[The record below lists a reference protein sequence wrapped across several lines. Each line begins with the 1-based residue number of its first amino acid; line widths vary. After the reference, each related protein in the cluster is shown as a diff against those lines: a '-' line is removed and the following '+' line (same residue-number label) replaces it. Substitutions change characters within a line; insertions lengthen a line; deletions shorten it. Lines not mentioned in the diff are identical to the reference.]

1 MNRKRRKV
9 NDVTK
14 NIFTY
19 IFSSFGLIILISI
32 MAYVFINGSK
42 NLSWELLTSDYE
54 SVTYNVKREDEGN
67 FNVGGYTYEVKENEY
82 FSSNWG
88 VALIDSTNAAGDK
101 IIEISYIDEKSPL
114 KNMQITGSNDY
125 FSAKTGLSIEKVVI
139 KKGNSIDFA
148 LAKNGAEKMAKIL
161 DKGVVIQDMILQTK
175 GGGIR
180 GSIITTLLLIVT
192 TLVISLPLGVGAAIY
207 LNEYASKNKFTA
219 FINQMVD
226 LIGGVPSIIF
236 GFFGMFIFIPM
247 CNAMFGTNGTSIITG
262 ALTLSIMLLPTIIKT
277 VEESLMV
284 IPDNLRM
291 ASLSLGA
298 SKTQTIF
305 KVILPNSLPGI
316 LTAVVLAIG
325 RIIGES
331 ASLIFVLGTI
341 IKDQVNI
348 NTNGTS
354 LAVHIWVLMGGE
366 RPNFETSCAIAIV
379 ILIIVLLLNLIV
391 KLVERKFVKYAK

>member
-1 MNRKRRKV
+1 MNKRKV
-9 NDVTK
+9 SDISK
-14 NIFTY
+14 NIVTY

-54 SVTYNVKREDEGN
+54 SVTYNVKRDDEGN
-67 FNVGGYTYEVKENEY
+67 FNIGGYTYEVKENEF
-82 FSSNWG
+82 FSEKWG
-88 VALIDSTNAAGDK
+88 IALIDSVNAEGND
-101 IIEISYIDEKSPL
+101 IVEISHIDEKSPL
-114 KNMQITGSNDY
+114 NNLAITGSSEY
-125 FSAKTGLSIEKVVI
+125 FSAKKGLSIEKVI
-139 KKGNSIDFA
+139 LKNDGKMHIA
-148 LAKNGAEKMAKIL
+148 LAKNGAEKMVNTL
-161 DKGVVIQDMILQTK
+161 DKGIIISDMILKTK

-192 TLVISLPLGVGAAIY
+192 TLVVSLPLGVGAAIY
-207 LNEYASKNKFTA
+207 LNEYASKNKFTS
-219 FINQMVD
+219 FINQMID

-236 GFFGMFIFIPM
+236 GFFGMFVFVPM
-247 CNAMFGTNGTSIITG
+247 CNGLFNTNGTSILSG
-262 ALTLSIMLLPTIIKT
+262 ALTLSVMLLPTIIKT
-277 VEESLMV
+277 VEEALII

-291 ASLSLGA
+291 ASLALGA

-305 KVILPNSLPGI
+305 KVILPNSISGI

-331 ASLIFVLGTI
+331 ASLIFALGTI

-366 RPNFETSCAIAIV
+366 KPNFDTSCAIAIV
-379 ILIIVLLLNLIV
+379 ILLIVLFLNIIV
-391 KLVERKFVKYAK
+391 KLFERKFVKYAK